1 MKGEL
6 VRVLSDD
13 LEAVEA
19 ERPKLSDPD
28 LRTLYEAML
37 LSRALDERCRI
48 LHRDG
53 KIGFYVSSSGLEAT
67 SVGAAYC
74 LHAGDW
80 AFPSHR
86 DTGMFLMRGGSAQ
99 AWLDQLY
106 GNSDDLLSGRQLPNH
121 HSLPSGRFVSISGTV
136 GAHIAQATGCG
147 VAMKA
152 RGDKCAVLVS
162 FGEAVTAQG
171 GFHTGLNF
179 AGVFAAPVIFLC
191 QNRRLAADQG
201 QPSDR
206 EESMA
211 ARAVAYGFGGVWVD
225 GTDILAVIKVVS
237 EARERAVEGGGPTL
251 IEAELPVA
259 PVAGDTADPV
269 ARLRRYLELCGLWD
283 AAWEEEVSGRGR
295 ELLDAAVARAGA
307 TPQPAADSMIFDVYA
322 ELPWML
328 REQRESLTQGYEPG
342 DGHA

>member
-19 ERPKLSDPD
+19 EGPKLGDRD

-37 LSRALDERCRI
+37 LSRALDDRCRT

-67 SVGAAYC
+67 SLGAAYC
-74 LHAGDW
+74 LHDEDW
-80 AFPSHR
+80 VFPSHR
-86 DTGMFLMRGGSAQ
+86 DAGIFLMRGGSAR

-121 HSLPSGRFVSISGTV
+121 HSLPSGRFVSTSGTV
-136 GAHIAQATGCG
+136 GAHIVQATGCG
-147 VAMKA
+147 VAMKL
-152 RGDKCAVLVS
+152 RGDRYAVLVS
-162 FGEAVTAQG
+162 FGEAAKAQG

-191 QNRRLAADQG
+191 QNRRLAAAQG
-201 QPSDR
+201 QPSAR
-206 EESMA
+206 EESLA
-211 ARAVAYGFGGVWVD
+211 ARAVAYGFGGVRVD
-225 GTDILAVIKVVS
+225 GTDILAVIKVVT

-251 IEAELPVA
+251 IEAELPVK
-259 PVAGDTADPV
+259 GDPADPL
-269 ARLRRYLELCGLWD
+269 ARLRRYLESCGLWD

-295 ELLDAAVARAGA
+295 ELLDAAVTKAGA

-328 REQRESLTQGYEPG
+328 REQREALTQGCEPG

>member
-1 MKGEL
+1 MRGEL
-6 VRVLSDD
+6 IRVLSDD
-13 LEAVEA
+13 LEVVEA
-19 ERPKLSDPD
+19 EGPKLDDRD
-28 LRTLYEAML
+28 LRTLYEAMA
-37 LSRALDERCRI
+37 LSRALDDRCRT

-53 KIGFYVSSSGLEAT
+53 KIGFYVSSAGMEAT

-74 LHAGDW
+74 LSAEDW
-80 AFPSHR
+80 VFPSHR
-86 DTGMFLMRGGSAQ
+86 DAGMFLMRGGSAQ

-121 HSLPSGRFVSISGTV
+121 HSLPSGRFVSISGTL
-136 GAHIAQATGCG
+136 GAQIAQATGCG

-152 RGDKCAVLVS
+152 RGDRSAVLVS
-162 FGEAVTAQG
+162 FGEAAKAQG

-191 QNRRLAADQG
+191 QNRRFATGPERPPERDKSL
-201 QPSDR
+201 
-206 EESMA
+206 A
-211 ARAVAYGFGGVWVD
+211 ARAVAYGFGGVRVD

-251 IEAELPVA
+251 IEAELPA
-259 PVAGDTADPV
+259 AGDSTDPV

-283 AAWEEEVSGRGR
+283 AAWEEELSGRGR
-295 ELLDAAVARAGA
+295 ELLDAVVARAGA
-307 TPQPAADSMIFDVYA
+307 TPQPAPDSMIFDVYA

-328 REQRESLTQGYEPG
+328 REEQETLMQGCEPG

>member
-1 MKGEL
+1 MKSGL

-19 ERPKLSDPD
+19 EGPRLSDRD
-28 LRTLYEAML
+28 LRSLYEAML
-37 LSRALDERCRI
+37 LSRAMDDRCRT
-48 LHRDG
+48 LHRNG

-74 LHAGDW
+74 LQAEDW

-86 DTGMFLMRGGSAQ
+86 DAGMFLMRGGSIQ

-121 HSLPSGRFVSISGTV
+121 HSLPGGRFVSISGTV

-147 VAMKA
+147 LAMKV
-152 RGDKCAVLVS
+152 RGDRHAVLVS
-162 FGEAVTAQG
+162 FGEAAKAQG
-171 GFHTGLNF
+171 GFHAGLNF

-191 QNRRLAADQG
+191 QNRRDAAEDG

-206 EESMA
+206 KNSLA
-211 ARAVAYGFGGVWVD
+211 GRAVAYGFGGVRVD

-251 IEAELPVA
+251 IEADLPVGGDHVG
-259 PVAGDTADPV
+259 PVR
-269 ARLRRYLELCGLWD
+269 RLRRYLELCGLWD
-283 AAWEEEVSGRGR
+283 AAWGEELGARGR
-295 ELLDAAVARAGA
+295 ELLDAADTRAGA
-307 TPQPAADSMIFDVYA
+307 TPQPAADSMIFDVYS

-328 REQRESLTQGYEPG
+328 RERQEALTQGCEPG